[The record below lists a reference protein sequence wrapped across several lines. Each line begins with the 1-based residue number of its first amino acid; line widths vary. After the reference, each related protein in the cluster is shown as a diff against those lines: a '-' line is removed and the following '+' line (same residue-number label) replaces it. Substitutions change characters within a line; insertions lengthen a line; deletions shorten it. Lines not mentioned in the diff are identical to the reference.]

1 MNHITRK
8 AEVEIAR
15 LLDYFPAVAIVGPR
29 QVGKTSLA
37 KHLAANST
45 RSTVYFDLEDPDDL
59 AKFANPRLLLEPLE
73 DKTVILDEV
82 QRMPDLF
89 PILRGVIDRKRQPA
103 RFILLGSA
111 SPDLI
116 RDASETL
123 AGRIAYYELSPF
135 LWEEVADFVDWRQH
149 CFRGG
154 FYGSLL
160 APDDELAQLWRAN
173 FISTYLERDLPSLGL
188 KAEPTLTRRLWQM
201 CAHLSG
207 SILNMETIASGLGIS
222 SASVRRYLDFFES
235 SYLIRRL
242 QPYLPNL
249 RKRLIRSP
257 KLYVRD
263 TGILHQLLGIASFES
278 MIGHPIVGASWETY
292 VIEQLTGRLP
302 SWAELFYYRTQDGT
316 EADLVITRGGVAEA
330 LVEIKFTTTPKL
342 TKSLH
347 IAKADLG
354 TQRNFIICPVAS
366 GYPLA
371 VDVQVLGIGEWEMV
385 FEGNNSKI

>member
-1 MNHITRK
+1 MKYITRK

-37 KHLAANST
+37 KHLAANRT
-45 RSTVYFDLEDPDDL
+45 QATVYFDLEDPDDL

-135 LWEEVADFVDWRQH
+135 LWEEVADFTDWRQH

-154 FYGSLL
+154 FHGSLL
-160 APDDELAQLWRAN
+160 APDEELAQLWRAN
-173 FISTYLERDLPSLGL
+173 FISTYLERDLPALGL

-201 CAHLSG
+201 SAHLSG
-207 SILNMETIASGLGIS
+207 SVLNMETIASGLGIS
-222 SASVRRYLDFFES
+222 NTSVRRYLDFFES

-257 KLYVRD
+257 KLYLRD

-292 VIEQLTGRLP
+292 VIEQLAGHLP
-302 SWAELFYYRTQDGT
+302 SWAEIFYYRTQDGT
-316 EADLVITRGGVAEA
+316 EADLVITRGGVAQT
-330 LVEIKFTTTPKL
+330 LIEIKFTTTPKL

-347 IAKADLG
+347 IAKTDLA
-354 TQRNFIICPVAS
+354 THRNFILCPVTS

-371 VDVQVLGIGEWEMV
+371 EDVQVLGIGEWGTV
-385 FEGNNSKI
+385 FEE

>member
-1 MNHITRK
+1 MSYITRK
-8 AEVEIAR
+8 SETEIAR

-37 KHLAANST
+37 KHLAENSA
-45 RSTVYFDLEDPDDL
+45 RATVYFDLEDPDDL

-82 QRMPDLF
+82 QRLPNLF
-89 PILRGVIDRKRQPA
+89 PILRSAIDRNRKPA

-123 AGRIAYYELSPF
+123 AGRIAYFELTPF
-135 LWEEVADFVDWRQH
+135 LWQEVADLTDWRKH

-154 FYGSLL
+154 FHGSLL
-160 APDDELAQLWRAN
+160 APDEELARLWRTN
-173 FISTYLERDLPSLGL
+173 FITTYLERDLPALGL

-201 CAHLSG
+201 TAHLSG
-207 SILNMETIASGLGIS
+207 SVLNMETIASGLGIGNS
-222 SASVRRYLDFFES
+222 SVRRYLDFFES

-257 KLYVRD
+257 KLYLRD
-263 TGILHQLLGIASFES
+263 TGILHQLLGIPSFES
-278 MIGHPIVGASWETY
+278 MMGNPIVGASWETY
-292 VIEQLTGRLP
+292 VIEQIAGNLP

-316 EADLVITRGGVAEA
+316 EADLVIARGGVAEA

-354 TQRNFIICPVAS
+354 TTRNFIICPVAA
-366 GYPLA
+366 GYPLDT
-371 VDVQVLGIGEWEMV
+371 DVRVLGIGEWGAV
-385 FEGNNSKI
+385 FGDLEA